1 MRKKI
6 EVTVK
11 KPQFSVT
18 TDVSFAQVDAWYGHT
33 RMDLK
38 MDIIYPEDDTRLY
51 PCVVWVCGGAWMKMD
66 KSAHLAYL
74 SRLARKGFV
83 VASVQ
88 YRTSNEEPFC
98 VLMRTVT
105 ILIRSISAFP
115 ENLPAVIWHVLQ
127 HLQRIRSLMWEPIW
141 RNPVHFRQ
149 PARGIR

>member
-66 KSAHLAYL
+66 KSAHLLIFPNLHERVL
-74 SRLARKGFV
+74 SWQVSSIVPA
-83 VASVQ
+83 
-88 YRTSNEEPFC
+88 
-98 VLMRTVT
+98 MRN
-105 ILIRSISAFP
+105 RS
-115 ENLPAVIWHVLQ
+115 
-127 HLQRIRSLMWEPIW
+127 
-141 RNPVHFRQ
+141 RQ
-149 PARGIR
+149 LLKM

>member
-74 SRLARKGFV
+74 SRLAPV
-83 VASVQ
+83 S
-88 YRTSNEEPFC
+88 YT
-98 VLMRTVT
+98 
-105 ILIRSISAFP
+105 
-115 ENLPAVIWHVLQ
+115 
-127 HLQRIRSLMWEPIW
+127 HLD
-141 RNPVHFRQ
+141 VYKRQ
-149 PARGIR
+149 